1 MEIIDLKLNDENNEN
16 SNMSPMM
23 RQYFDTVNKYSD
35 CIIFFRVGDFYET
48 FFEQAK
54 LVSKTL
60 NLVLTG
66 KDCGLKEKAPMCG
79 VPYHAVDVYMS
90 KLVKLGYKVAIAE
103 QMEDPKT
110 AKGIVKREVIKI
122 ITPGT
127 VLADEYLDAKE
138 NNYILSIYYDSGIYG
153 VSFFDFSTGDFFIS
167 NIKDENTLLD
177 MISKYRPKE
186 LLVNSNIVNSNLKL
200 VELKEIYDMAV
211 TEIND
216 NIYTFDKLKSKEFE
230 LLDILL
236 KNIDNYNDIK
246 NTNVIFSSIAA
257 YYYVRENQ
265 KNELS
270 HLEKI
275 YYLHDESYMYLDSAT
290 IKNLELIENNNYKD
304 RKGTLLDILDD
315 TKTAM
320 GGRLLRRMV
329 EEPLKSYD
337 LILYRQEAVKDFLSN
352 EIELIDLRE
361 NLNAIYDLERIVT
374 RIDMKHANAKDLIA
388 FKNSIYILPYVKS
401 ILNSYKSKFAIDV
414 VSKFDTLKDL
424 YTLVDTSIVDDP
436 PYLMHEGGII
446 KDGFNDEVDKYRQ
459 SKVNGKQW
467 LLDLE
472 QKEKEKTGIKNLKI
486 KYSRVSGYL
495 FEISNTYK
503 GDIPDYFIRKQTLAS
518 SERYTTK
525 ELSELQ
531 SIIISA
537 EDRLATLEYEVFQ
550 DVRDRISKETARIK
564 NTASDIA
571 YIDAMSNLAIV
582 AKTNKYVCPHI
593 NKEGIIKI
601 IDGRHPVI
609 EKINKLEEFISNDT
623 NLDND
628 NYIDIITGP
637 NMAGKSTYMRQT
649 ALIALMAHIGSF
661 VPAKSADIC
670 ILDRI
675 FTRVGASDDL
685 SRGKSTFMVEM
696 SEVSNIVNN
705 ASKDSL
711 IILDEIGRGTS
722 TYDGLSIAWAVVEYI
737 SSRIK
742 AKTLFATH
750 YHELTSLEGMVE
762 GVNNFNIE
770 VIEKDDNIKFLRKIV
785 RGRAKKSYGIA
796 VAKLAGLPD
805 EIIEN
810 SKKHLNRLINKTE

>member
-1 MEIIDLKLNDENNEN
+1 MIQKL
-16 SNMSPMM
+16 
-23 RQYFDTVNKYSD
+23 QWV
-35 CIIFFRVGDFYET
+35 
-48 FFEQAK
+48 
-54 LVSKTL
+54 
-60 NLVLTG
+60 
-66 KDCGLKEKAPMCG
+66 
-79 VPYHAVDVYMS
+79 
-90 KLVKLGYKVAIAE
+90 
-103 QMEDPKT
+103 
-110 AKGIVKREVIKI
+110 
-122 ITPGT
+122 
-127 VLADEYLDAKE
+127 
-138 NNYILSIYYDSGIYG
+138 
-153 VSFFDFSTGDFFIS
+153 
-167 NIKDENTLLD
+167 
-177 MISKYRPKE
+177 
-186 LLVNSNIVNSNLKL
+186 
-200 VELKEIYDMAV
+200 
-211 TEIND
+211 
-216 NIYTFDKLKSKEFE
+216 
-230 LLDILL
+230 
-236 KNIDNYNDIK
+236 
-246 NTNVIFSSIAA
+246 
-257 YYYVRENQ
+257 
-265 KNELS
+265 
-270 HLEKI
+270 
-275 YYLHDESYMYLDSAT
+275 
-290 IKNLELIENNNYKD
+290 
-304 RKGTLLDILDD
+304 
-315 TKTAM
+315 
-320 GGRLLRRMV
+320 
-329 EEPLKSYD
+329 
-337 LILYRQEAVKDFLSN
+337 EAVKDFLSN

-486 KYSRVSGYL
+486 KYSRVTGYL

-582 AKTNKYVCPHI
+582 AKTNRYVCPHI

-737 SSRIK
+737 SSKIK

-750 YHELTSLEGMVE
+750 YHELTSLERMVE